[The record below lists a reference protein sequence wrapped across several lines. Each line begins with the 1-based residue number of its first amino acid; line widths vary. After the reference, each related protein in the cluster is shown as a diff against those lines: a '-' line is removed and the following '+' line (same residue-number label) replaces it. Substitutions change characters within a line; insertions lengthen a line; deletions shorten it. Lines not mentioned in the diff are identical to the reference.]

1 VARGQIVQ
9 NAEEMQFSQRLGAN
23 NHGLCGACVH
33 ARIIESDR
41 GSAFVRCELSFTDMR
56 FEKYPRLP
64 VLRCTGYAKDEERSF
79 S

>member
-1 VARGQIVQ
+1 MQ
-9 NAEEMQFSQRLGAN
+9 NAEEMQSRHRLGAEN
-23 NHGLCGACVH
+23 PGLCGDCVH
-33 ARIIESDR
+33 AKIIESDR

-64 VLRCTGYAKDEERSF
+64 VLRCAGYAKDMERSL